1 MLSRLFQ
8 SKALSMSCTVT
19 FVSGDVDHMLRIGE
33 LGRRVGVSPELLRA
47 WERRY
52 GLLEPART
60 EGGRRLYSAT
70 DEHRVRAMQAHMKT
84 GLSAAE
90 AARLALAGDTPAALS
105 TGSGETL
112 QRERDALRQAL
123 DSLNADAAHG
133 VLDRVLDAFTL
144 DTVLAGI
151 VLPYLRELGERWE
164 RGEASVGQEHFAS
177 NLIRA
182 RLLALA
188 RGWERGDGRSAL
200 LACASG
206 EQHDLPLIVFGLALR
221 NRGWRIVFLGADTP
235 AATVAEAADQ
245 LAPTLVV
252 ISAVEAGALQREMPA
267 LEALARDHRLFLAG
281 GGADPALARAL
292 GCELL
297 VGDPVAAAASV

>member
-1 MLSRLFQ
+1 MPEP
-8 SKALSMSCTVT
+8 A
-19 FVSGDVDHMLRIGE
+19 DVDHMLRIGE

-60 EGGRRLYSAT
+60 EGGRRLYSVE
-70 DEHRVRAMQAHMKT
+70 DEHRVRAMQAHLES

-90 AARLALAGDTPAALS
+90 AARLALASGTSPVLA
-105 TGSGETL
+105 TGSGDAL
-112 QRERDALRQAL
+112 QREREALRQAL
-123 DSLNADAAHG
+123 DALNADAAHG
-133 VLDRVLDAFTL
+133 VLDRVLGAFTL

-151 VLPYLRELGERWE
+151 VLPYLRDLGERWE

-177 NLIRA
+177 NMIRG

-188 RGWERGDGRSAL
+188 RGWERGDGHSAL
-200 LACASG
+200 VACAAG
-206 EQHDLPLIVFGLALR
+206 EQHDLPLIMFGLALR

-235 AATVAEAADQ
+235 AGTVAETADQ
-245 LAPTLVV
+245 VAPTLVV
-252 ISAVEAGALQREMPA
+252 ISAVEAEALRREAPA
-267 LEALARDHRLFLAG
+267 LEALARNHRLALAG

-292 GCELL
+292 GCGLL

>member
-1 MLSRLFQ
+1 
-8 SKALSMSCTVT
+8 
-19 FVSGDVDHMLRIGE
+19 MLRIGE

-70 DEHRVRAMQAHMKT
+70 DEHRVRAMQTHMKT